1 MTEICDVSLFLGLL
15 IASSKLARLLI
26 LNILV
31 ILNFT
36 YTIITD
42 LNTVYH
48 ESQNTLTY
56 FISFS
61 SLTSIIITVSILLL
75 RKMSLDCNDIFLEL
89 CKKSVRMRQY

>member
-1 MTEICDVSLFLGLL
+1 MTKICDVCLFLGLF

-31 ILNFT
+31 TLNFT
-36 YTIITD
+36 YTINTD

-61 SLTSIIITVSILLL
+61 SLTSIIIPVSILQL
-75 RKMSLDCNDIFLEL
+75 RKMSLDCNAIFLEL
-89 CKKSVRMRQY
+89 CKKSVR